1 MNYKQ
6 SDITGTSWIRCRA
19 VTINNPLP
27 GKGQINI
34 VTGQPIGPNC
44 VFLEETALATATE
57 TLTFDSGGCQ
67 TTYVPDNIITLLDPT
82 TGNPTG
88 ETVTQEKLYQ
98 ILYSL
103 YLATATARDAVQ

>member
-6 SDITGTSWIRCRA
+6 SDITGITWTRCRA

-34 VTGQPIGPNC
+34 VTSQPIGPNC
-44 VFLEETALATATE
+44 VFLEETALSTGTE
-57 TLTFDSGGCQ
+57 TLTFDSSVCQ
-67 TTYVPDNIITLLDPT
+67 TTYVPTNIITLLDPT
-82 TGNPTG
+82 TGNATG

-103 YLATATARDAVQ
+103 YLSTAIARDGVE

>member
-6 SDITGTSWIRCRA
+6 SDITGTTWTRCRA
-19 VTINNPLP
+19 ITINNPLP
-27 GKGQINI
+27 GKGPVDI
-34 VTGQPIGPNC
+34 VTSQPIGPNC
-44 VFLEETALATATE
+44 VFIEESALTVGTE

-67 TTYVPDNIITLLDPT
+67 TTYVPDSVISLLDPA

-103 YLATATARDAVQ
+103 YLATAIARDSVE

>member
-6 SDITGTSWIRCRA
+6 SDITGTTWIRCRA
-19 VTINNPLP
+19 ITINNPLP
-27 GKGQINI
+27 GKGPVDI
-34 VTGQPIGPNC
+34 VTGQPVGPNC
-44 VFLEETALATATE
+44 IFLEETALATGTE

-67 TTYVPDNIITLLDPT
+67 TIYTPSSIISLLDPA
-82 TGNPTG
+82 TGTPTG

-103 YLATATARDAVQ
+103 YLATAIARDGVE